1 MTAVAA
7 ILAVAFVVV
16 SVVFVIVAKD
26 RDDLRDVIEGL
37 RDALGAA
44 EESSEH
50 WHNRARELWTRL
62 EWSGNVTPSF
72 VGERPSLSLDE
83 HTADAQQRIEG
94 GRVVRLPRQGGRA

>member
-83 HTADAQQRIEG
+83 HTADALAVAESPVVPLRPRG
-94 GRVVRLPRQGGRA
+94 GA

>member
-1 MTAVAA
+1 MTAVAG
-7 ILAVAFVVV
+7 ILAVAFLAA
-16 SVVFVIVAKD
+16 SLLCVILGVAYD
-26 RDDLRDVIEGL
+26 RRGDVIEGL
-37 RDALGAA
+37 RDQLAS
-44 EESSEH
+44 ESKVAKH
-50 WHNRARELWTRL
+50 WYDKAQQLYTRL